1 MDRYLEGK
9 KILFIGI
16 GFYDYDKAIKEEM
29 EKAGAIVEYYMEF
42 EKISF
47 KYKILNRICK
57 KIVENKK
64 KKYQNEIIKN
74 IKEEYDFIFVIR
86 GENLLK
92 DFFINLKQKIKN
104 AKYILYEWDS
114 LAMLKNYQNIK
125 EYFDIIYSF
134 DRIDCIANKEMRFL
148 PLFYREKTMEENI
161 IEKDIDIS
169 FIGGYHE
176 DSDRLR
182 ILNKIEKKCEK
193 IGLKSYIY
201 IVMSRLRYIKKI
213 LSKQELNKKIIG
225 FKKMEYKQYINI
237 MNRSKVIVDIEH
249 QKQNG
254 LTMRTIEM
262 VANNKKIITTN
273 KDIIN
278 YDFYNSKNIY
288 IIERENININKDFIN
303 EESQKIDNNIIEN
316 YNLKNWIKKIFNNY

>member
-1 MDRYLEGK
+1 MEKYLEGK
-9 KILFIGI
+9 RILFIGI

-29 EKAGAIVEYYMEF
+29 ENAGAIVDYYMEF

-47 KYKILNRICK
+47 KYKILNRVCK

-74 IKEEYDFIFVIR
+74 IKEKYDFIFVIR

-169 FIGGYHE
+169 FIGGYHD
-176 DSDRLR
+176 DSDRLK
-182 ILNKIEKKCEK
+182 ILSEVKKKCDE
-193 IGLKSYIY
+193 IGLKSFLC
-201 IVMSRLRYIKKI
+201 IVMSWPRYIKNIASAKGLI
-213 LSKQELNKKIIG
+213 VSL
-225 FKKMEYKQYINI
+225 KKMEYSKYIDI
-237 MNRSKVIVDIEH
+237 MNRSRVILDIEH
-249 QKQNG
+249 QKQKG

-273 KDIIN
+273 KDILN
-278 YDFYNSKNIY
+278 YDFYNSSNID
-288 IIERENININKDFIN
+288 IIERDQIKISKEFIDK
-303 EESQKIDNNIIEN
+303 EYQAIDDAIIEN
-316 YNLKNWIKKIFNNY
+316 YNLKNWIKKIFNNN